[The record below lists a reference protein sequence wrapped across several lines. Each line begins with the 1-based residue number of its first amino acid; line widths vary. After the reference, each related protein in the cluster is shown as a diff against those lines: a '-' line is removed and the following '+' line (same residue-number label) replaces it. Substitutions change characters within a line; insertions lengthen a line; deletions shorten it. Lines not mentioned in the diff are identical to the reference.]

1 MGLSHLDRRDFL
13 RLGGLAAVAGVAAL
27 TLPRFSWAGVTAV
40 RLDDCV
46 AMTAQDMA
54 ARSKLVADS
63 MRYIEDVVATIGNA
77 EVRSI
82 VAGIVANPAPTIM
95 ESLMDEKNRKAV
107 HDELKAAGLT
117 EVEFA
122 DFLPPVHDAAKSP
135 QPFLSAPGSG
145 YTSHHS
151 YPGGLVTHTALNLQ
165 SSLAIHAGYKE
176 IYGFE
181 LDRDTVIASQVLHD
195 LHKPWVFQWE
205 ASGACRAERKLAGT
219 GEHHPLSVAE
229 SVRRGLPA
237 AICVAQACAHNH
249 PGFVKDEAEVVP
261 WLKTAAILTGVD
273 PVREGLLDPS
283 GTLPQPRRMEGFVCH
298 LGDHDYVLSVPAA
311 QWLIPVM
318 KDIAAT
324 EYGIQGEGESATRRF
339 NALRNYVFSQATVMN
354 LYALYSTKGRDVLAT
369 TIRSMVTA

>member
-1 MGLSHLDRRDFL
+1 MLSHLDRRDFL
-13 RLGGLAAVAGVAAL
+13 KLGGLAAAGVAAL
-27 TLPRFSWAGVTAV
+27 TLPRFSWAGVKAA

-46 AMTAQDMA
+46 SMSAQDMA
-54 ARSKLVADS
+54 ERSRLVVDS
-63 MRYIEDVVATIGNA
+63 MRYIDDVVASIGNA
-77 EVRSI
+77 EVRGI
-82 VAGIVANPAPTIM
+82 VAGIVKNPAPTIM
-95 ESLMDEKNRKAV
+95 ESLMDEKNRWAV
-107 HDELKAAGLT
+107 YEELKAAGWT
-117 EVEFA
+117 ELEFNK
-122 DFLPPVHDAAKSP
+122 FLPPVRDAAKSP

-145 YTSHHS
+145 YGSHHC

-165 SSLAIHAGYKE
+165 ASLAIHAGYKDV
-176 IYGFE
+176 YGFD

-205 ASGACRAERKLAGT
+205 ASGSSRTEQKLAGT

-237 AICVAQACAHNH
+237 EICVAQACAHNH
-249 PGFVKDEAEVVP
+249 PGFAKDEAEVVP

-273 PVREGLLDPS
+273 PVRKGLLDS
-283 GTLPQPRRMEGFVCH
+283 TGTLPQPRRMEGFVCH
-298 LGDHDYVLSVPAA
+298 LGDHDFVLTVPAA

-354 LYALYSTKGRDVLAT
+354 LYALYSTKGRDALAAT
-369 TIRSMVTA
+369 VRSMVTA

>member
-1 MGLSHLDRRDFL
+1 MLSHLDRRDFL
-13 RLGGLAAVAGVAAL
+13 KLGGLAAAGVAAL
-27 TLPRFSWAGVTAV
+27 TLPRFSWAGVKAA

-46 AMTAQDMA
+46 SMSAQDMA
-54 ARSKLVADS
+54 ERSRLVVDS
-63 MRYIEDVVATIGNA
+63 MRYIDDVVASIGNA
-77 EVRSI
+77 EVRGI
-82 VAGIVANPAPTIM
+82 VAGIVKNPAPTIM
-95 ESLMDEKNRKAV
+95 ESLMDEKNRRAV
-107 HDELKAAGLT
+107 YEELKAAGWT
-117 EVEFA
+117 ELEF
-122 DFLPPVHDAAKSP
+122 DKFLPPVRDAAKSP

-145 YTSHHS
+145 YGSHHC

-165 SSLAIHAGYKE
+165 ASLAIHAGYKDV
-176 IYGFE
+176 YGFD

-205 ASGACRAERKLAGT
+205 ASGSSRTEQKLAGT

-237 AICVAQACAHNH
+237 EICVAQACAHNH
-249 PGFVKDEAEVVP
+249 PGFAKDEAEVVP

-273 PVREGLLDPS
+273 PVRKGLLDS
-283 GTLPQPRRMEGFVCH
+283 TGTLPQPRRMEGFVCH
-298 LGDHDYVLSVPAA
+298 LGDHDFVLTVPAA

-354 LYALYSTKGRDVLAT
+354 LYALYSTKGRDALAAT
-369 TIRSMVTA
+369 VRSMVTA

>member
-1 MGLSHLDRRDFL
+1 MLSHLDRRDFL
-13 RLGGLAAVAGVAAL
+13 KLGGLAAAGVAAL
-27 TLPRFSWAGVTAV
+27 TLPRFSWAGVKAA

-46 AMTAQDMA
+46 SMSAQDMA
-54 ARSKLVADS
+54 ERSRLVVDS
-63 MRYIEDVVATIGNA
+63 MRYIDDVVASIGNA
-77 EVRSI
+77 EVRGI
-82 VAGIVANPAPTIM
+82 VAGIVKNPAPTIM
-95 ESLMDEKNRKAV
+95 ESLMDEKNRRAV
-107 HDELKAAGLT
+107 YEELKAAGWT
-117 EVEFA
+117 ELEFNK
-122 DFLPPVHDAAKSP
+122 FLPPVRDAAKSP

-145 YTSHHS
+145 YGSHHC

-165 SSLAIHAGYKE
+165 ASLAIHAGYKDV
-176 IYGFE
+176 YGFD

-205 ASGACRAERKLAGT
+205 ASGSSRTEQKLAGT

-237 AICVAQACAHNH
+237 EICVAQACAHNH
-249 PGFVKDEAEVVP
+249 PGFAKDEAEVVP

-273 PVREGLLDPS
+273 PVRRGLLDS
-283 GTLPQPRRMEGFVCH
+283 TGTLPQPRRMEGFVCH
-298 LGDHDYVLSVPAA
+298 LGDHDFVLTVPAA

-354 LYALYSTKGRDVLAT
+354 LYALYSTKGRDALAAT
-369 TIRSMVTA
+369 VRSMVTA